1 MSLRIERID
10 WDGADAPALAARVR
24 ALAPGLED
32 VSEQVRDILARVRR
46 QGDAAVRELTTRFGE
61 LAPERLRID
70 PQTLAAAS
78 GLLEPPVR
86 EALRVAT
93 RSIAA
98 VARAEVEAGA
108 RPAVATGEQGQAV
121 EVRRE
126 PVGAAGIY
134 APGGAAALAST
145 VLMCCVP
152 ARLAGVGRIVVV
164 TPPGATG
171 RPAPAVLAA
180 CAAVG
185 VEEVYAIGGAQ
196 AIGALAYGTES
207 VPAVDVIAGPG
218 NRYVTEAKRQ
228 VYGHVGLDGVI
239 AGPSELML
247 IGDGTTNPELAAL
260 DLCAQAEH
268 GEGTLL
274 VAASPDAALLDAI
287 AEQAEALAA
296 HRPTVANAPLALV
309 QTPGLELALDLSDA
323 LAPEHLELAFASAD
337 EAAARSRLA
346 GCVFV
351 GSAGATAFGD
361 YAAGSNHVLPTG
373 GAARFGGP
381 LGPGAFMR
389 RTSVVSI
396 PSAAARALAPHVAA
410 LADAEGL
417 PVHGESAEARIQR

>member
-1 MSLRIERID
+1 M
-10 WDGADAPALAARVR
+10 
-24 ALAPGLED
+24 
-32 VSEQVRDILARVRR
+32 SEQVRDILARVRR

-61 LAPERLRID
+61 LAPERLRVD

-134 APGGAAALAST
+134 APGGTAALAST

-247 IGDGTTNPELAAL
+247 IGDGTTNPDLAAL

-309 QTPGLELALDLSDA
+309 QTPGSSWRSTSPTRSPRSISSWRSRRLTRRPPAAGWPAACSWGRPERQRSATTRP
-323 LAPEHLELAFASAD
+323 APTTCSRPAARHAS
-337 EAAARSRLA
+337 AARS
-346 GCVFV
+346 
-351 GSAGATAFGD
+351 
-361 YAAGSNHVLPTG
+361 
-373 GAARFGGP
+373 
-381 LGPGAFMR
+381 GPGR
-389 RTSVVSI
+389 SCG
-396 PSAAARALAPHVAA
+396 AP
-410 LADAEGL
+410 
-417 PVHGESAEARIQR
+417 P

>member
-1 MSLRIERID
+1 MSPRIERID

-61 LAPERLRID
+61 LAPERLRVD

-78 GLLEPPVR
+78 DLLEPPVR

-134 APGGAAALAST
+134 APGGTAALAST

-247 IGDGTTNPELAAL
+247 IGDGTTNPDLAAL

>member
-1 MSLRIERID
+1 
-10 WDGADAPALAARVR
+10 
-24 ALAPGLED
+24 
-32 VSEQVRDILARVRR
+32 
-46 QGDAAVRELTTRFGE
+46 
-61 LAPERLRID
+61 
-70 PQTLAAAS
+70 
-78 GLLEPPVR
+78 
-86 EALRVAT
+86 
-93 RSIAA
+93 
-98 VARAEVEAGA
+98 
-108 RPAVATGEQGQAV
+108 
-121 EVRRE
+121 
-126 PVGAAGIY
+126 
-134 APGGAAALAST
+134 
-145 VLMCCVP
+145 
-152 ARLAGVGRIVVV
+152 
-164 TPPGATG
+164 
-171 RPAPAVLAA
+171 
-180 CAAVG
+180 
-185 VEEVYAIGGAQ
+185 
-196 AIGALAYGTES
+196 
-207 VPAVDVIAGPG
+207 
-218 NRYVTEAKRQ
+218 
-228 VYGHVGLDGVI
+228 
-239 AGPSELML
+239 ML
-247 IGDGTTNPELAAL
+247 IGDGTTNPDLAAL

>member
-32 VSEQVRDILARVRR
+32 VSEPVRDILSRVRR

-70 PQTLAAAS
+70 PQTLAGAS

-98 VARAEVEAGA
+98 VARAEVEVGA

-134 APGGAAALAST
+134 APGGSAALAST

-247 IGDGTTNPELAAL
+247 IGDGTTNPDLAAL

-309 QTPGLELALDLSDA
+309 QAPGLELALDLSDA